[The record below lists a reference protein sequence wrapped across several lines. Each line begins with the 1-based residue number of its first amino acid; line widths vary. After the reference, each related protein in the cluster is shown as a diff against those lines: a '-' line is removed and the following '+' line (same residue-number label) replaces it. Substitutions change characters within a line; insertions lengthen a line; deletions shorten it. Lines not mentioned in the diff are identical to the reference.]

1 MRSYRSVGIA
11 LTLFTAALLGGFA
24 SFPEKAQTY
33 DAATQ
38 FSITQNPNGVWS
50 YGWELST
57 GATFTLYNTTAT
69 DSQGIER
76 WWDAGH
82 VDNGVPVFGKNST
95 SSAVSE
101 QTWTVPAGALGTNP
115 GVNGENNVVRWTAP
129 AAGTVVV
136 NGFFIGYDYVG
147 PTSTDVHVLYNS
159 SSHLFDGNINSYNQP
174 LNFSMTLAV
183 NPGDTLDLNV
193 GYGSDGS
200 YGEDTTG
207 MDATI
212 TYATVPVLN
221 GISPT
226 SANAGGPAFTLSVK
240 GSGFASNS
248 TVDWNGSPLATTYVS
263 AALLKASVP
272 ASLIANAGKALVT
285 VTTPHT
291 GTSSSKPFKIL
302 LTTLKLSKAS
312 LSRDGS
318 GNIQATLTLSN
329 IGYNSATNVSITKA
343 TLNGVSATN
352 LPASG
357 GSIAAGSNGA
367 ASLAFPGSAG
377 TTGQVVSLKV
387 SGKFTGG
394 MFSGS
399 LKVTLP

>member
-1 MRSYRSVGIA
+1 MRLHRSVGIA

-24 SFPEKAQTY
+24 SSPGKAQTY
-33 DAATQ
+33 DAASQ

-50 YGWELST
+50 YGWEPST

-69 DSQGIER
+69 DSEGIER

-82 VDNGVPVFGKNST
+82 VDNGVPVFGKNSS

-115 GVNGENNVVRWTAP
+115 GVNGENNVIRWTAP
-129 AAGTVVV
+129 VAGTVAV

-159 SSHLFDGNINSYNQP
+159 ATHLFDGNINSYNQP
-174 LNFSMTLAV
+174 LNFSMTLAI
-183 NPGDTLDLNV
+183 NAGDTIDLNV

-200 YGEDTTG
+200 YTEDTTG

-212 TYATVPVLN
+212 NYATVPILKSL
-221 GISPT
+221 SPT

-248 TVDWNGSPLATTYVS
+248 TVNWNGSPLSTTYVS
-263 AALLKASVP
+263 PVLLKASVP
-272 ASLIANAGKALVT
+272 ASLIATAGKASVT
-285 VTTPHT
+285 VTTPNT
-291 GTSSSKPFKIL
+291 GTSSSKSINIL
-302 LTTLKLSKAS
+302 VTTLKLTRAS
-312 LSRDGS
+312 LSRDSS
-318 GNIQATLTLSN
+318 GNILVAVTLDN
-329 IGYNSATNVSITKA
+329 IGYNTAANISITKS

-352 LPASG
+352 LPVSA
-357 GSIAAGSNGA
+357 GSIAAGTTSA
-367 ASLAFPGSAG
+367 ASLSFPGSAG

-394 MFSGS
+394 TFSGS